1 MSQVRQKKNIIKHAK
16 YFYIINTSRK
26 IFNESFTSIM
36 IIPSLKFFIKYFVM
50 KIVSYPII
58 ILCSSKKKFQESF
71 QTCYNFFLF
80 KINLLYFNLRILK
93 KKSKRFVKLGGKL
106 RIVIIPIIQGNVDFS
121 NGNFYYIPKQ
131 FKSCIMQFSLNLQFY
146 LLLKPQ
152 NVP

>member
-26 IFNESFTSIM
+26 IFNESFTFIM

-71 QTCYNFFLF
+71 QTCCNFFLF
-80 KINLLYFNLRILK
+80 KIKFTLLQFAHIK

-106 RIVIIPIIQGNVDFS
+106 RIVIIQGNVDFS